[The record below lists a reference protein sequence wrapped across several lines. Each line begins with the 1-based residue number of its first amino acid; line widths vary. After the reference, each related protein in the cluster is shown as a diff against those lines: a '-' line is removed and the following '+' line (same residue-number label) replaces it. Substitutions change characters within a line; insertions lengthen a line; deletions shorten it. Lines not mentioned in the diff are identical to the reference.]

1 MYKNNLIKVVK
12 LYKFLY
18 NILMRKGVVSSL
30 KNLYAK
36 AYTPTFVGGGTNG
49 ASNSIIIRKLNSYK
63 KVKLINSV

>member
-36 AYTPTFVGGGTNG
+36 AYTPTFVGGING